1 LRMQKRSTANR
12 VAERGWRRLS
22 RKRPKPK
29 QHFGRWLIALVGDI
43 GPESYKNT
51 SHLSS
56 DPKEEVF
63 NWIASNHCV
72 VFAPGC
78 SSRGIGRATFQPQY
92 PFRRWDTC
100 RSIPRFGSLIAFS
113 FSGSDRT
120 RGLVPEYVT
129 CIRRFCCV
137 ERYGA
142 EISFSSKTVA
152 LFPFRFP
159 IVINAAHLIM
169 LVFRNIF
176 RLRSDKRIC
185 PNCSSQEI
193 YLSHR
198 KNHFEKSLSVFLIRP
213 FRCRQCHRRFWKF
226 ISPNSQMRTGRPND
240 LQKS

>member
-1 LRMQKRSTANR
+1 MC
-12 VAERGWRRLS
+12 
-22 RKRPKPK
+22 
-29 QHFGRWLIALVGDI
+29 LI
-43 GPESYKNT
+43 
-51 SHLSS
+51 
-56 DPKEEVF
+56 
-63 NWIASNHCV
+63 SNHCV

-78 SSRGIGRATFQPQY
+78 CSRGIGRDIFPHLNTVRCHFVDETP
-92 PFRRWDTC
+92 C
-100 RSIPRFGSLIAFS
+100 RPIPCFGSFIVFS
-113 FSGSDRT
+113 FSGSDR

-176 RLRSDKRIC
+176 RRRSDKRIC

-198 KNHFEKSLSVFLIRP
+198 KNYFEKSLSFFLIRP

-226 ISPNSQMRTGRPND
+226 VSPNSQMRTGRPSD